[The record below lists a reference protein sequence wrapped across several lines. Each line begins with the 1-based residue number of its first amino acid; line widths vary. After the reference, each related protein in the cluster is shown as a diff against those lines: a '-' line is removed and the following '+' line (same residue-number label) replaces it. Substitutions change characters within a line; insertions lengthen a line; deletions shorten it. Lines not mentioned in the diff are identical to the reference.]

1 MLEGFRSSYTQEYLQ
16 VYMYFSF
23 SGTINVSYRVRMY
36 AAIFFVA
43 FSVFLI
49 SMPQVIHAQS
59 AGSAV
64 ESRRAQL
71 QGELDNLEQ
80 QIGTYETLIK
90 SKQQEASSLE
100 RDIAIINAQIAKAKL
115 EIKRKDL
122 AISQLSGTIQVKTK
136 TIQSLGEKIERERS
150 SLGESLRKLNE
161 YDDMPLAEIMLGY
174 EELSDFFSEVETI
187 DSLQL
192 AIQISSSELQDH
204 AQAES
209 KAKDE
214 LEERKEEEAKL
225 RALQLMEKQLQERKE
240 AEKKTVLK
248 VTRGKESEYK
258 KVADEKKKRAASIRS
273 ELFLLQ
279 GSPAIPFEK
288 ALEYAQFASQK
299 TGVRAAFVLGIV
311 AQESEL
317 GKNIGQCN
325 LPDDPP
331 QYKWD
336 QVMHKRDHEPFK
348 AVVAELGLD
357 IGKMPVSCPMRGA
370 DGKRVGWGGAM
381 GPAQFIPSTWVL
393 YKKQISAI
401 TGANPPSPWQPKDA
415 FVASALL
422 LADNG
427 AVSDEKQAA
436 AKYFAGSNWN
446 SYLGRS
452 YANQVLA
459 KVDKYQEQIAFLQSL
474 AQR

>member
-1 MLEGFRSSYTQEYLQ
+1 MQF
-16 VYMYFSF
+16 YFSQVVPLRCD
-23 SGTINVSYRVRMY
+23 IRVRT
-36 AAIFFVA
+36 ALFFAVFFVLLSYA
-43 FSVFLI
+43 PYSTY
-49 SMPQVIHAQS
+49 AQS
-59 AGSAV
+59 TGSAV
-64 ESRRAQL
+64 DSRRAQL
-71 QGELDNLEQ
+71 QTELSNLEQ
-80 QIGTYETLIK
+80 QIGTYEVLIK

-122 AISQLSGTIQVKTK
+122 AISQITGVIQTKTK
-136 TIQSLGEKIERERS
+136 TIQALGEKIERERS

-174 EELSDFFSEVETI
+174 EDLSDFFSEVETI

-214 LEERKEEEAKL
+214 LQERKEEEAKL

-299 TGVRAAFVLGIV
+299 TGVRAAFVLGII

-325 LPDDPP
+325 LPDDAP
-331 QYKWD
+331 QYKWN

-348 AVVAELGLD
+348 AVTAELGLD
-357 IGKMPVSCPMRGA
+357 INGMPVSCPMRGA

-401 TGANPPSPWQPKDA
+401 TGSNPPSPWQPKDA
-415 FVASALL
+415 FVASGLL
-422 LADNG
+422 LKDNG
-427 AVSDEKQAA
+427 AVSDEKMAA

-459 KVDKYQEQIAFLQSL
+459 KVDKYQEQITFLQSL